1 MSAGM
6 KLLPLRTSSQFR
18 AVYDRGVRF
27 HTPFFSIFILPNS
40 VDMPRLGIT
49 VTRKIGSAVTRNRC
63 KRRLREV
70 ARQYMLPLFAGVG
83 CDVVVNVRAAML
95 TADIDELSRQFS
107 RTLIEYSETNAR
119 RGGEPTQ

>member
-40 VDMPRLGIT
+40 VDEPRLGIT
-49 VTRKIGSAVTRNRC
+49 VTRKIGPAVTRNRC

-70 ARQYMLPLFAGVG
+70 AKRHMLPLFAGVG
-83 CDVVVNVRAAML
+83 CDVVVNVKTAML
-95 TADIDELSRQFS
+95 AADVDELSRQFA
-107 RTLIEYSETNAR
+107 RTLLEYSETIAR
-119 RGGEPTQ
+119 RGGEATQ